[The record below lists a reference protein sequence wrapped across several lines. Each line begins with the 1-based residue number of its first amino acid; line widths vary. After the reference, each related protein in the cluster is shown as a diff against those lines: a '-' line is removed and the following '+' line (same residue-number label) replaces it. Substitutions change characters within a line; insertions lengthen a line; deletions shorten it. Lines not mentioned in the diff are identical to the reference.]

1 MDQILN
7 NLVKTYCDR
16 NLARLHA
23 RLIVGTYEMHNYCRC
38 NDRPIRSLESG
49 ETMMRRILK
58 DVHIRAKNDRRL
70 GKLEKRSR
78 RAGVL
83 AFL

>member
-1 MDQILN
+1 MDQIPN
-7 NLVKTYCDR
+7 NLVTYHSEP
-16 NLARLHA
+16 NIARLQA

-49 ETMMRRILK
+49 EALMRRILK
-58 DVHIRAKNDRRL
+58 DVHIRAKNDKRQR
-70 GKLEKRSR
+70 KLEKRSR